1 MGCNNMHIVCVI
13 SSLMRGGAERVLSE
27 LTNHLIAK
35 AARVTIILFT
45 AEDHI
50 PSYYLDPRID
60 LVYLNNNS
68 KSDTNCVTK
77 YLRLANKI
85 YSLRETIK
93 NLQPD
98 KILSFMYDV
107 NIVTIIATLGIN
119 IPVLISE
126 RVHPAF
132 HPVPKLYMLLRKL
145 TYRFVTKI
153 IVQTTSIAE
162 YFSGSITAK
171 IVIIPNVVRIPE
183 ATIKNARL
191 AEPVLNIVAV
201 GRLVAQKGFDYL
213 ITAVAELMQTNSK
226 IRLIIYGVGVDRDVL
241 LTAVKSYGL
250 EDRIQLVGV
259 VHDIYAVLQQAD
271 IFIST
276 SRYEGMPNALC
287 EAMSVG
293 LPVIAAN
300 CPGNI
305 DVVTDNSNGLLFAV
319 GNVAELQDALTLLIK
334 DASLRVKLGTNASK
348 IVATFADARIY
359 CLWDAVLL

>member
-1 MGCNNMHIVCVI
+1 M
-13 SSLMRGGAERVLSE
+13 
-27 LTNHLIAK
+27 
-35 AARVTIILFT
+35 
-45 AEDHI
+45 
-50 PSYYLDPRID
+50 
-60 LVYLNNNS
+60 
-68 KSDTNCVTK
+68 
-77 YLRLANKI
+77 
-85 YSLRETIK
+85 
-93 NLQPD
+93 
-98 KILSFMYDV
+98 
-107 NIVTIIATLGIN
+107 
-119 IPVLISE
+119 
-126 RVHPAF
+126 
-132 HPVPKLYMLLRKL
+132 
-145 TYRFVTKI
+145 
-153 IVQTTSIAE
+153 
-162 YFSGSITAK
+162 
-171 IVIIPNVVRIPE
+171 
-183 ATIKNARL
+183 
-191 AEPVLNIVAV
+191 